1 MSSPHLAAALDSY
14 ESAIDALRRSV
25 LALEARLDRF
35 ECADRPQPVSASVAT
50 VSMTATPLVS
60 PPTKGKGRA
69 KAAPPPSKATPAK
82 KERPKKKGPAIPSNP
97 LPLHLAQTFPQ
108 EGKPDRHLVTVAIP
122 DAAAAHVVGQGG
134 KGLKQISDIS
144 GPRISAYVLAEGS
157 REECHV
163 SIRGTDEQIG
173 DALVVLGKR
182 IARKRIHNPKPK
194 KTVLTPALPPP
205 ARGGASTGPPAP
217 FPAPPLT
224 PVISLQPPTPRYDP
238 PTPIARTPS
247 GGWGAS
253 ATPPS
258 VQMASPSP
266 LSTAFAPT
274 VAHGLP
280 LSLR

>member
-122 DAAAAHVVGQGG
+122 DAAAAHIVGQGG
-134 KGLKQISDIS
+134 KDLKQITS
-144 GPRISAYVLAEGS
+144 GKTISAQRDLV
-157 REECHV
+157 RPW
-163 SIRGTDEQIG
+163 
-173 DALVVLGKR
+173 DALGHLGAFK
-182 IARKRIHNPKPK
+182 ALKVYKVPTGTSVKNFH
-194 KTVLTPALPPP
+194 KT
-205 ARGGASTGPPAP
+205 
-217 FPAPPLT
+217 
-224 PVISLQPPTPRYDP
+224 LQEYIGHPEGT
-238 PTPIARTPS
+238 
-247 GGWGAS
+247 
-253 ATPPS
+253 
-258 VQMASPSP
+258 
-266 LSTAFAPT
+266 
-274 VAHGLP
+274 
-280 LSLR
+280 